1 MWYQNIFIL
10 PFSALP
16 DILAC
21 VDGVFYAM
29 IGDGYCNDETNNED
43 CNYDGGDCCG
53 TCVITNQC
61 SECECLGG
69 VSGNGDSSAALGNG
83 YCDDETNNADC
94 YYDGLDCCGSLVN
107 QDHCSSC
114 TCHSMYF
121 YSFETMMD
129 IL

>member
-1 MWYQNIFIL
+1 MNSDCSNPGL
-10 PFSALP
+10 
-16 DILAC
+16 
-21 VDGVFYAM
+21 VGN
-29 IGDGYCNDETNNED
+29 GYCNDETNNAD

-53 TCVITNQC
+53 TCVNVDHC

-69 VSGNGDSSAALGNG
+69 LTGDGSNAVVGNG
-83 YCDDETNNADC
+83 YCNDEYNNADC

-121 YSFETMMD
+121 YSFDTMMD